1 MGLGTSSTH
10 ALELIERIVREA
22 ECPVIVVLDAHDA
35 TFLDEA
41 AQRGVFAYIVDGS
54 LEQLRGALDI
64 ALRRFAEYHNLQGA
78 FGRRAQTE
86 RAKGVLMERYQVDER
101 QAFDMLRSHARRNG
115 QKLIDVAESVLDGQ
129 LLVASATS
137 RD

>member
-1 MGLGTSSTH
+1 MGLGTSSAH

-22 ECPVIVVLDAHDA
+22 ECPVIAVLDAHDA

-64 ALRRFAEYHNLQGA
+64 ALRRFAEFHNLQGA

-101 QAFDMLRSHARRNG
+101 QAFDMLRTHARRNG
-115 QKLIDVAESVLDGQ
+115 QKLIDVAEAVLDGQ
-129 LLVASATS
+129 LLVASTTS

>member
-1 MGLGTSSTH
+1 MI
-10 ALELIERIVREA
+10 A
-22 ECPVIVVLDAHDA
+22 VLDAHDA
-35 TFLDEA
+35 AFLEEA

-54 LEQLRGALDI
+54 REQLQGALDI
-64 ALRRFAEYHNLQGA
+64 ALRRFAEFHNLQGA

-101 QAFDMLRSHARRNG
+101 QAFDMLRTHARRNG
-115 QKLIDVAESVLDGQ
+115 QKLIDVAEAVLEGQ
-129 LLVASATS
+129 LLVASTTS